1 MVPATISPCQTTS
14 EVFVCFLEVLS
25 VSAQQ
30 QTPTAEAPVAYTA
43 HQVALMLGCSPR
55 TIQRSELIPG
65 RLTIN
70 KGKRQTVRFL
80 RTAVDQWLSDA
91 RK

>member
-1 MVPATISPCQTTS
+1 LS
-14 EVFVCFLEVLS
+14 E
-25 VSAQQ
+25 QQ
-30 QTPTAEAPVAYTA
+30 QTTAENAPMAYTV
-43 HQVALMLGCSPR
+43 HQVAMMLGCSPR

-70 KGKRQTVRFL
+70 KKGKRQTVRFL